1 MTRWKLATQLAA
13 IAVVVLALAG
23 CGAKSVEV
31 KPVEVDPKLAPD
43 ALGDNLKLYEN
54 RDKETI
60 HSFGNAGERSLL
72 ADGRIWEI
80 RRADRLIGTL
90 QISTMLPKADLT
102 DTTLRESLVRQILP
116 GSLSS
121 IRIGDVEVFTSQVNG
136 KAVYVWFGAGL
147 FEVLQLRDRAIE
159 DFEPFAT
166 QVIEHQ
172 ATISSWEPLPELVGA
187 SSD

>member
-1 MTRWKLATQLAA
+1 VRRLLASLAVVGLLAA
-13 IAVVVLALAG
+13 CGDESAVVAPA
-23 CGAKSVEV
+23 
-31 KPVEVDPKLAPD
+31 EVDPKLAPV
-43 ALGDNLKLYEN
+43 ALGTNLKLYEN
-54 RDKETI
+54 RDKETV
-60 HSFGNAGERSLL
+60 HAFGNAGKRSMV

-90 QISTMLPKADLT
+90 QIATVLPDVDLRKSE
-102 DTTLRESLVRQILP
+102 LRESMVRQILP

-121 IRIGDVEVFTSQVNG
+121 IRIGDVEVFTSEVNG
-136 KAVYVWFGAGL
+136 KAVYVWFGARL
-147 FEVLQLRDRAIE
+147 FEVLQLRDRGIE

-172 ATISSWEPLPELVGA
+172 ATVPSWEPLPELVGA